1 MSTEQLPPLDTAPKD
16 AQTLNKRL
24 ETISWGLFLVMFG
37 GLKLVPASIVP
48 EGAWLLGAGLIMLGL
63 NLARYLN
70 AIPISGF
77 TTVLGVIALASGI
90 GSIAHLSVPVF
101 PLLLIPVGASL
112 ILGPLFERRRP

>member
-77 TTVLGVIALASGI
+77 TTVLGVIAAS
-90 GSIAHLSVPVF
+90 S
-101 PLLLIPVGASL
+101 ASASPKGTRL
-112 ILGPLFERRRP
+112 KPGG